1 MRQAMLARAKVLGC
15 TFDIPRDTWIEPP
28 EFNGISEA
36 QRDELQDLLAQ
47 AGIDVMTYC
56 EDQGIDSLLG
66 IEAQHFENVKAHI
79 INTTQGQGKAIA

>member
-1 MRQAMLARAKVLGC
+1 MLARAKELNC
-15 TFDIPRDTWIEPP
+15 TFNMNLQKWINPP

-79 INTTQGQGKAIA
+79 INTPQGQGRAIA